1 MLKAGRSY
9 LGRKAAFLYDPAD
22 DGAVGHLQKGT
33 RFAPAVKPVKLIECD
48 NRDGDMQPFRVF
60 GLYCDDFA
68 LKSRYK
74 ARLRTAFELDF
85 YFLAD
90 IDGRIVDD
98 HSLFV
103 VEHHLAH
110 TWYAGALLNLDRL

>member
-1 MLKAGRSY
+1 MLKAGRGY
-9 LGRKAAFLYDPAD
+9 LGGKAAFLHDPAD
-22 DGAVGHLQKGT
+22 DGAVGHLQKGA
-33 RFAPAVKPVKLIECD
+33 RFAPAVKTVQLVECD
-48 NRDGDMQPFRVF
+48 DRDGDMQPFRVF
-60 GLYCDDFA
+60 GLNSDDFA
-68 LKSRYK
+68 FKSRYK

-85 YFLAD
+85 DFLAD
-90 IDGRIVDD
+90 IYGRIVDD